1 MLILLFTNSKK
12 IITKMHK
19 FILSFIILIIPFF
32 GFSQANESQSK
43 RISVNYKNTK
53 IETVLADL
61 EAKAGVRFSYNPVI
75 FKNFEPITY
84 LANNQSLNE
93 ILLEILDGG
102 ISYKTRGNYIILQ
115 KKKEEEKEFLV
126 MGFISNELT
135 NERIFNASIYEP
147 TTLAST
153 LSNRY
158 GYYQIRLRSN
168 LNYIDLKVQKRDFQS
183 ETVKVP
189 FRKNGKLNIEMTE
202 KIKPKPTEISPIK
215 INPLEK
221 IQIKPDTI
229 KQFKLDSISKIIPP
243 ENEPIESSK
252 PEQKAKPLE
261 NLGPTVKAK
270 SEKFMDWLMSTT
282 QKIHFNNIEDS
293 ISRPFQ
299 LSFLPFIG
307 TNGRLSSTISNDYS
321 INVISGVSKSINK
334 FEIGGF
340 LNLVREN
347 MTGVQLAGFGNIVGK
362 NQTGLQLAGFTNIN
376 FRSSI
381 GVLGSGF
388 ANLTFGPSYG
398 LQMAGFSNLN
408 FNTLEGVQMAGFSNI
423 NLKKMKG
430 VQIAGFINITK
441 DTLIGSQI
449 GTFNIASKMK
459 NGVQIGFFNYI
470 DQAEK
475 VLPIGF
481 FSFVRKGGYRRFELN
496 TNELGLAEIS
506 FKTGVRAFYNIFSAQ
521 YNTRNNSLPSYSF
534 GYGIGSS
541 ANITRKLSIDFNIL
555 ASQFVTKD
563 WNPEGWTNQML
574 NTNINLE
581 LKLGKRLAIFGGPT
595 YNWYT
600 TPDNSFDIN
609 TLKLANLKTRNT
621 NWSGTNQNLYSWLGF
636 KAGIRLFN
644 IN

>member
-1 MLILLFTNSKK
+1 
-12 IITKMHK
+12 MHK
-19 FILSFIILIIPFF
+19 FIFYFLILFISFR
-32 GFSQANESQSK
+32 GFSQTNESQNK

-53 IETVLADL
+53 IESVLADL
-61 EAKAGVRFSYNPVI
+61 EAKAGVRFSYNPTI
-75 FKNFEPITY
+75 FKNLEPINY
-84 LANNQSLNE
+84 IANNQPINE
-93 ILLEILDGG
+93 ILLDILDGG
-102 ISYKTRGNYIILQ
+102 ISFKTRGNYMILQ

-126 MGFISNELT
+126 MGFISNDLT
-135 NERIFNASIYEP
+135 NEKIYNASIYEP

-168 LNYIDLKVQKRDFQS
+168 LNYIDLKVQKRNFQS

-189 FRKNGKLNIEMTE
+189 FRKNGKLNIELTE
-202 KIKPKPTEISPIK
+202 KIKHEPIDINSLK
-215 INPLEK
+215 INPIEK
-221 IQIKPDTI
+221 IPI
-229 KQFKLDSISKIIPP
+229 KQDSIKTFKLDSIPSIKPH
-243 ENEPIESSK
+243 ENEPITSSK
-252 PEQKAKPLE
+252 PEQKVKPFE
-261 NLGPTVKAK
+261 NFGPTVKAK

-321 INVISGVSKSINK
+321 INIISGVSKSINK
-334 FEIGGF
+334 LEIGGF

-347 MTGVQLAGFGNIVGK
+347 MNGVQMAGFGNIVGK
-362 NQTGLQLAGFTNIN
+362 NQTGLQLAGFTNID
-376 FRSSI
+376 FRSSQ
-381 GVLGSGF
+381 GLLGAGF
-388 ANLTFGPSYG
+388 ANITFGASIG
-398 LQMAGFSNLN
+398 LQMAGFSNMN
-408 FNTLEGVQMAGFSNI
+408 FNTLEGVQMAGFGNL

-430 VQIAGFINITK
+430 VQLAGFTNIAI

-449 GTFNIASKMK
+449 GTFNIANNMK
-459 NGVQIGFFNYI
+459 NGMQIGFFNYI
-470 DQAEK
+470 NEAEK

-521 YNTRNNSLPSYSF
+521 YNSRSNSLPSYSF
-534 GYGIGSS
+534 GYGIGS
-541 ANITRKLSIDFNIL
+541 ATKITKNLSIDFNIL

-563 WNPEGWTNQML
+563 WNPDGWNNQMI
-574 NTNINLE
+574 NANINLE
-581 LKLGKRLAIFGGPT
+581 LKMGKRLALFGGPT
-595 YNWYT
+595 LNWYT
-600 TPDNSFDIN
+600 TPDNNFDIN
-609 TLKLANLKTRNT
+609 TLKITNIRTRT
-621 NWSGTNQNLYSWLGF
+621 TDWWGTNQNLYSWLGF
-636 KAGIRLFN
+636 KAGVRLCN